1 MNKMKSVQL
10 ILQCVREIYKLGKE
24 IYLSWRSWSITYADK
39 RVRLTEVEE
48 KKIQIAFV
56 EVEEELLGRFSSVAR
71 FC

>member
-1 MNKMKSVQL
+1 MNKNKSVQL

-24 IYLSWRSWSITYADK
+24 IYLPCRSWSITYADT